1 MKLPI
6 LDGHNVPAEGVG
18 SDAVERR
25 FVEKKLKILGKDT
38 YYMQS
43 GRRSRT
49 KPTIV
54 CLHGFLSDSK
64 SLVPAV
70 AELSYRGR
78 VLVPDLP
85 GFGYS
90 ESFKQDPEAIQLV
103 DYCYWLRAFIEKT
116 IHEDESIVLIGYS
129 FGAYVAIQYLAGSH
143 PRVHVSRSVLLTPV
157 VSLQPQ
163 VNFYTSNFLRL
174 SRISERIATNA
185 WRMQHDFTT
194 LYLSKSYRVRTK
206 LDLIRRR
213 KAELEYFNP
222 PLVKSLFEQIRE
234 VDLSQYIRALYV
246 PMDIILAGKDN
257 IAQNNMTLRAFDEAG
272 IENVTWHMLTAAGHL
287 APMEHHKE
295 VAQLIDQSMEI
306 ACRDQG

>member
-6 LDGHNVPAEGVG
+6 LDGHNVSAEGVR

-64 SLVPAV
+64 SLIPAV
-70 AELSYRGR
+70 AELGYRGR
-78 VLVPDLP
+78 ILVPDLP

-90 ESFKQDPEAIQLV
+90 ESFKQDPTALQLV

-116 IHEDESIVLIGYS
+116 IHENESIVLIGYS
-129 FGAYVAIQYLAGSH
+129 FGAYVAIQYLAGSS
-143 PRVHVSRSVLLTPV
+143 RVHVSRAVLLTPV

-163 VNFYTSNFLRL
+163 VSFYTSNFLRL

-206 LDLIRRR
+206 LDLLRRR

-234 VDLSQYIRALYV
+234 VDLSPYIRALHT
-246 PMDIILAGKDN
+246 PLDIILAGKDN
-257 IAQNNMTLRAFDEAG
+257 IAQNSMTVRAFEGAEVED
-272 IENVTWHMLTAAGHL
+272 VTWQTLATAGHL

-295 VAQLIDQSMEI
+295 VAQLIDQSLEI